1 MSLEVQ
7 REGAVVVLV
16 LSREEKRNAL
26 SSELVRRLAD
36 EVERAGADPS
46 VRGIVLTATGDVF
59 ASGGDLDEFA
69 GMMEAKDA
77 AERVLEMGERLR
89 ILERVDVPVVAA
101 VAGDVFGGGCELLL
115 LCDVIVAEPQARFGF
130 RHAAMGLSPAWGG
143 GSRLVERVG
152 RGMAARLL
160 YAAEAID
167 AEHAARIGFVT
178 ELAPRGGALARAT
191 EYVERV
197 AKNDRAAVA
206 AHKRLLGELHRAMRG
221 DAEAREAE
229 AFRELWAG
237 PSHRAAMERFAERR
251 RPS

>member
-1 MSLEVQ
+1 
-7 REGAVVVLV
+7 
-16 LSREEKRNAL
+16 
-26 SSELVRRLAD
+26 
-36 EVERAGADPS
+36 VERAGADPT
-46 VRGIVLTATGDVF
+46 VRGIVLTAAGDVF

-69 GMMEAKDA
+69 GMMDAPDA

-89 ILERVDVPVVAA
+89 VLERVDVPVVAA

-115 LCDVIVAEPQARFGF
+115 LCDVIVAEPHARFGF

-160 YAAEAID
+160 YAAETVD
-167 AEHAARIGFVT
+167 AERAAQIGFVT

-191 EYVERV
+191 QYVERV

-206 AHKRLLGELHRAMRG
+206 AHKRLLVELCRVTRS
-221 DAEAREAE
+221 DAEAREA
-229 AFRELWAG
+229 ATFRELWAG
-237 PSHRAAMERFAERR
+237 PPHRAAMERFAERR
-251 RPS
+251 RPT